1 MALSELFSS
10 SFLFTIAF
18 VTVLIAG
25 LFAYTSYRIAAQD
38 HKLNAMLGLVTTMAT
53 ELQFFRNKLSVISQQ
68 SSTEQAEHVDNFIRG
83 GHEDKIDVSDDETE
97 DDVEETEDD
106 ASYESHDSDDDSDND
121 SDNESNVYDS
131 DDIDTDIKILN
142 LSLGNETIV
151 GEDIL
156 EGVSDLN
163 GIQENDEIIKTV
175 HLETPIELN
184 DDNEIHLNTFTDGT
198 IHLMDGD
205 DNTLFK
211 TITIDGDETEQ
222 EENKTDYKKMYINK
236 LREFAVTNGII
247 ADASKLKKNDII
259 KLIESGLHL

>member
-1 MALSELFSS
+1 MAISDLFSS

-18 VTVLIAG
+18 VTVLICG

-53 ELQFFRNKLSVISQQ
+53 ELQFFRNKLSILSQQ
-68 SSTEQAEHVDNFIRG
+68 TTSEQEEHIDNFIRG
-83 GHEDKIDVSDDETE
+83 GHEGKIDVSDDETE
-97 DDVEETEDD
+97 DDVEESDD
-106 ASYESHDSDDDSDND
+106 ESDDSHDSDDDSDD
-121 SDNESNVYDS
+121 ESDDESKVYDS

-142 LSLGNETIV
+142 LSLGNEAVV
-151 GEDIL
+151 GEDML

-175 HLETPIELN
+175 HLETPIELS
-184 DDNEIHLNTFTDGT
+184 DDNEIHLNTFNDNT
-198 IHLMDGD
+198 IHLIDGE
-205 DNTLFK
+205 DNGLFK
-211 TITIDGDETEQ
+211 TITIDGDEGEQ
-222 EENKTDYKKMYINK
+222 EENKTYYKKMSINK
-236 LREFAVTNGII
+236 LREFAVSTGII

>member
-1 MALSELFSS
+1 MAISDLFSS

-18 VTVLIAG
+18 VTVLIGG

-53 ELQFFRNKLSVISQQ
+53 ELQFFRNKISVLSQQ
-68 SSTEQAEHVDNFIRG
+68 TTSEQEEHIDNFIRG
-83 GHEDKIDVSDDETE
+83 GHEGKIDVSDDETE
-97 DDVEETEDD
+97 DDDDLEESSD
-106 ASYESHDSDDDSDND
+106 ESRDSDDESDDSDD
-121 SDNESNVYDS
+121 ESNVYDS

-142 LSLGNETIV
+142 LSLGNEDVV

-175 HLETPIELN
+175 HLETPIELS
-184 DDNEIHLNTFTDGT
+184 DDNELHLNTYNENT
-198 IHLMDGD
+198 IHLIDGE
-205 DNTLFK
+205 DNGLFK
-211 TITIDGDETEQ
+211 TITIDGDEGEQ
-222 EENKTDYKKMYINK
+222 EENKTDYKKMSINK
-236 LREFAVTNGII
+236 LREFAVSAGII

>member
-1 MALSELFSS
+1 MVLSELFSS

-83 GHEDKIDVSDDETE
+83 GHEGKIDVSDDETE
-97 DDVEETEDD
+97 DDETEDDVEDD
-106 ASYESHDSDDDSDND
+106 ASYESHDSDDD

-198 IHLMDGD
+198 IHLMVGD

-211 TITIDGDETEQ
+211 TITIDGDEGEQ
-222 EENKTDYKKMYINK
+222 EENKTDYKKMSINK

>member
-1 MALSELFSS
+1 MAISDLFSS

-18 VTVLIAG
+18 VTVLIGG

-53 ELQFFRNKLSVISQQ
+53 ELQFFRNKLSVLSQQ
-68 SSTEQAEHVDNFIRG
+68 TSPEQEAHMDNFIRG
-83 GHEDKIDVSDDETE
+83 GHEGKIDVSDDETE
-97 DDVEETEDD
+97 DDDEDLEASDDD
-106 ASYESHDSDDDSDND
+106 ASEESEDSDDSDD
-121 SDNESNVYDS
+121 ESNVYDS

-142 LSLGNETIV
+142 LSLGNEDVI

-175 HLETPIELN
+175 HLETPIELS
-184 DDNEIHLNTFTDGT
+184 DDNELHLNTLNDST
-198 IHLMDGD
+198 IQLIDGD
-205 DNTLFK
+205 DNGMFK
-211 TITIDGDETEQ
+211 TITIDGDECEQ
-222 EENKTDYKKMYINK
+222 EESKTDYKKMSINK
-236 LREFAVTNGII
+236 LREFAVSTGII